1 MYVNAPNPAGTHQA
15 GKPAATQIPG
25 FWVCFHKLSKHKDRT
40 EGIRERVE
48 EKQQEGKGKEKLE
61 EER

>member
-1 MYVNAPNPAGTHQA
+1 MSLGRWLRS
-15 GKPAATQIPG
+15 GL
-25 FWVCFHKLSKHKDRT
+25 VCFHKLSKHKDRT